1 MTSHRITLTVNGE
14 RRELDVPAR
23 FTLADVL
30 REQLDLVG
38 THLGCEHG
46 VCGVCTVMIDGEAAR
61 SCTVLAV
68 SLEGTEIRTV
78 ESLATDGE
86 LSPIQRAFQDHHGLQ
101 CGFCTPGYLM
111 TLEALLARDQR
122 PSREELIDALAGVS
136 CRCTGYV
143 GVLASAEAAVAER
156 YGEAQ
161 P

>member
-1 MTSHRITLTVNGE
+1 MTAHRITLTVNGE

-30 REQLDLVG
+30 RERLDLVG

-46 VCGVCTVMIDGEAAR
+46 VCGACTVMIDGQAAR

-68 SLEGTEIRTV
+68 VLEGAEIKTV
-78 ESLATDGE
+78 ESLASDGE
-86 LSPIQRAFQDHHGLQ
+86 LNATQRAFQDNHGLQ
-101 CGFCTPGYLM
+101 CGFCTPGFLM
-111 TLEALLARDQR
+111 TLEALLARDER
-122 PSREELIDALAGVS
+122 PSREELTDALAGVT

-143 GVLASAEAAVAER
+143 GVLAAAEAAVAER
-156 YGEAQ
+156 YGEVG

>member
-1 MTSHRITLTVNGE
+1 MTSQRITLTVNGE
-14 RRELDVPAR
+14 RLELDVPAR

-30 REQLDLVG
+30 REKLDLVG

-46 VCGVCTVMIDGEAAR
+46 VCGTCTVMIDGEAAR

-143 GVLASAEAAVAER
+143 GVLAAAEAAVAER